1 MTAPM
6 HIGPLQIDPD
16 ARAVVLAGR
25 AVALTRLEFALLCEL
40 AGRPHRVFTRAELLR
55 TVWGFR
61 APGRTRTVDTHAA
74 RLRAKLA
81 GAGGPW
87 IVNAWGVGYAL
98 CRPPPEGSPVYRTNG
113 Q

>member
-1 MTAPM
+1 MIR
-6 HIGPLQIDPD
+6 HVRIGPLWIDRD
-16 ARAVVLAGR
+16 ARTVALSER
-25 AVALTRLEFALLCEL
+25 RVALTRLEFELLCRL
-40 AGRPHRVFTRAELLR
+40 ADQPYRVFTRAELLR

-74 RLRAKLA
+74 RLRSKLA

-98 CRPPPEGSPVYRTNG
+98 CRPPPPGSSVCRTDV
-113 Q
+113 